1 MCKHKVKCELKDS
14 PPQKQESNNNERSP
28 MMEKTVAT
36 PGRCCV
42 CHGGDNTPEHLAE
55 HSTEILAKIGLIDK
69 DDNDDET
76 RPTCVVCY
84 RVFAS
89 KLKYIKHFA
98 EKHPKKYNFL
108 TTQYLGS
115 TSKGDP
121 DNCQVHNIG
130 QDKDNSVDAAGVSG
144 GDQDQ
149 GTSSSGC
156 KVDNYVHLGR
166 VGFGGVSCGNDV
178 STQTEE
184 SHESAETLLEL
195 GSFLHDEL
203 EKYLEKIKKNKK

>member
-1 MCKHKVKCELKDS
+1 M
-14 PPQKQESNNNERSP
+14 
-28 MMEKTVAT
+28 
-36 PGRCCV
+36 
-42 CHGGDNTPEHLAE
+42 
-55 HSTEILAKIGLIDK
+55 
-69 DDNDDET
+69 
-76 RPTCVVCY
+76 
-84 RVFAS
+84 
-89 KLKYIKHFA
+89 
-98 EKHPKKYNFL
+98 

-203 EKYLEKIKKNKK
+203 EKYLEKIKKK

>member
-1 MCKHKVKCELKDS
+1 MI
-14 PPQKQESNNNERSP
+14 
-28 MMEKTVAT
+28 
-36 PGRCCV
+36 
-42 CHGGDNTPEHLAE
+42 HLAGSFE
-55 HSTEILAKIGLIDK
+55 LMLSVSML
-69 DDNDDET
+69 
-76 RPTCVVCY
+76 
-84 RVFAS
+84 
-89 KLKYIKHFA
+89 
-98 EKHPKKYNFL
+98 NFRSQL
-108 TTQYLGS
+108 RFHRL
-115 TSKGDP
+115 P
-121 DNCQVHNIG
+121 WLF
-130 QDKDNSVDAAGVSG
+130 DAAGVSG

-203 EKYLEKIKKNKK
+203 EKYLEKMKKK